1 MKTNYSKAG
10 IDKDSVT
17 KRVLI
22 ELRRKIIQGVYPSGS
37 RLLETELA
45 AAFETSRGTIRNTM
59 QELSGEGLVEFLDS
73 GGCVVIGINE
83 KIVRDTYHFRGLL
96 ETEAANILLSASD
109 FSYTGMMSVLD
120 QYLMRKENQLFQSNP
135 YEYCVDLDMQ
145 FHQAMVATAQNRPI
159 YRAWCSIAPVAKE
172 LLIMN
177 VTPAYWEAYIDRFYS
192 RHKKMLDYIILRDPK
207 LLDEIKQQTNTGMEM
222 SVYNLQQPHRAE
234 TPLNGNQAGV
244 PEKN

>member
-83 KIVRDTYHFRGLL
+83 KSSGIHIT
-96 ETEAANILLSASD
+96 SAGCLKRKQPI
-109 FSYTGMMSVLD
+109 FSCLPATSAI
-120 QYLMRKENQLFQSNP
+120 
-135 YEYCVDLDMQ
+135 
-145 FHQAMVATAQNRPI
+145 QA
-159 YRAWCSIAPVAKE
+159 
-172 LLIMN
+172 
-177 VTPAYWEAYIDRFYS
+177 
-192 RHKKMLDYIILRDPK
+192 
-207 LLDEIKQQTNTGMEM
+207 
-222 SVYNLQQPHRAE
+222 
-234 TPLNGNQAGV
+234 
-244 PEKN
+244 

>member
-83 KIVRDTYHFRGLL
+83 KIVRDIT
-96 ETEAANILLSASD
+96 SAGCLKRKQPI
-109 FSYTGMMSVLD
+109 FSCLPATSAI
-120 QYLMRKENQLFQSNP
+120 
-135 YEYCVDLDMQ
+135 
-145 FHQAMVATAQNRPI
+145 QA
-159 YRAWCSIAPVAKE
+159 
-172 LLIMN
+172 
-177 VTPAYWEAYIDRFYS
+177 
-192 RHKKMLDYIILRDPK
+192 
-207 LLDEIKQQTNTGMEM
+207 
-222 SVYNLQQPHRAE
+222 
-234 TPLNGNQAGV
+234 
-244 PEKN
+244 